1 MAEPA
6 GIGARPGDPGPLG
19 DLPQIVDLRQSP
31 TALRVQRGVMR
42 LLRGAYDLCCFTEV
56 PLANGRRA
64 DVLGLGHKGEIWIVE
79 IKSSLIDFQVD
90 QKWPNYKDFCDRF
103 FFAKPPELDPGIF
116 PASEGLIA
124 ADAHDAAILRM
135 ADEFPLPGAR
145 RRALTLKLA
154 RLGADR
160 VHTLMDPSTGNLP

>member
-1 MAEPA
+1 MAES
-6 GIGARPGDPGPLG
+6 ARPIIPPPGAE
-19 DLPQIVDLRQSP
+19 LPQIVDLRQSP

-42 LLRGAYDLCCFTEV
+42 LLRAGHDFCCFAEV

-64 DVLGLGHKGEIWIVE
+64 DVLGVGPRGEIWIVE

-90 QKWPNYKDFCDRF
+90 SKWPAYKEFCDRF
-103 FFAKPPELDPGIF
+103 FFAKPPELDPDIF
-116 PASEGLIA
+116 PVSEGLIV
-124 ADAHDAAILRM
+124 ADAHDAAVLRM
-135 ADEFPLPGAR
+135 ADESPLPGAR

-160 VHTLMDPSTGNLP
+160 VHTLMDPGEPT

>member
-1 MAEPA
+1 MA
-6 GIGARPGDPGPLG
+6 DG
-19 DLPQIVDLRQSP
+19 DLPRLVDLRQSP

-42 LLRGAYDLCCFTEV
+42 LLREAYDFCCLAEV

-64 DVLGLGHKGEIWIVE
+64 DVLGLGPRGEIWIVE

-90 QKWPNYKDFCDRF
+90 RKWPHYRDFCDRF
-103 FFAKPPELDPGIF
+103 FFAKPPELDPDIF
-116 PASEGLIA
+116 PGSEGLIV

-135 ADEFPLPGAR
+135 ASEAPLPAAR
-145 RRALTLKLA
+145 RKALTLKLA

-160 VHTLMDPSTGNLP
+160 VHTLMDPGPLT